1 MKICYPDYENCITN
15 LGCSIL
21 KEFGIKYDS
30 GSSLEIC
37 DNLFKKNY
45 KNIVL
50 LLLDG
55 MGKCIIDNN
64 LSNDGFFASH
74 MVSTYSSVFPP
85 TTVAATTSIDSG
97 KHPVEHSWLGW
108 DCYFKAIDKNVTIF
122 TNLES
127 GTNKP
132 AADFHVA
139 RKYCPYESIVS
150 KINTAGGQAYYS
162 TPFIKPYPNTF
173 DSICSRIKELCE
185 LDGKKY
191 IYAYWNEPDY
201 TMHEKGCF
209 CEESKSILI
218 NIEKTVQDLCNN
230 LEDTLLIVTAD
241 HGLIDSKGVTLED
254 YPELL
259 ECFVRMPS
267 IEPRALNFFV
277 KKEMTQQFKNIFNKE
292 FGSKFLL
299 LTKEELRK
307 RNLFG
312 NGTEHPKFN
321 DMLGDFLAVAID
333 DLSIFN
339 TREEKEFFIA
349 MHAGLT
355 EDEMIIP
362 LIAIET

>member
-1 MKICYPDYENCITN
+1 MKICYPDYKNCITN
-15 LGCSIL
+15 LACSIL
-21 KEFGIKYDS
+21 KEFGIDCGS
-30 GSSLEIC
+30 GSSLEIY
-37 DNLFKKNY
+37 DDLLKKNY
-45 KNIVL
+45 KNIVV

-64 LSNDGFFASH
+64 LSKDGFFSSH
-74 MVSTYSSVFPP
+74 IVSTYSSVFPP

-97 KHPVEHSWLGW
+97 KNPVEHSWLGW
-108 DCYFKAIDKNVTIF
+108 DCYFKELDKNVTVF
-122 TNLES
+122 TNIES
-127 GTNKP
+127 GTDKQ
-132 AADFHVA
+132 AANFHVA
-139 RKYCPYESIVS
+139 RKYCPYEGIVS
-150 KINTAGGQAYYS
+150 KINAAGGQAYYS
-162 TPFIKPYPNTF
+162 TPFIKPYPSNF

-209 CEESKSILI
+209 HKESKNILI
-218 NIEKTVQDLCNN
+218 DIEKTVREICDS
-230 LEDTLLIVTAD
+230 LEDTLVIVTSD
-241 HGLIDSKGVTLED
+241 HGLIDSKVVSLED

-259 ECFVRMPS
+259 QCLVRIPS

-277 KKEMTQQFKNIFNKE
+277 KKEMTQQFKDIFNKE
-292 FGSKFLL
+292 FGTKFIL
-299 LTKEELRK
+299 LTKEEV
-307 RNLFG
+307 RNKKLFG
-312 NGTEHPKFN
+312 DGTEHSEFN

-339 TREEKEFFIA
+339 TREEKESFIA

-362 LIAIET
+362 LIVIQK